1 MRPLEADDDAFI
13 LELVND
19 ADFIRHIGDRE
30 VRNRADA
37 RRYIEKCRATCDAD
51 GHGLYRVSLEPG
63 GDRAGICGLL
73 RRPYLP
79 DPDIGFAFLPGFH
92 GRGYAFESASA
103 VIAHALG
110 PLGMTRILA
119 IVSPA
124 NTASIGLLGKIGL
137 VYVRTILPPGER
149 TTVNLYSS
157 DGTAPEPVSV
167 RGSGAA

>member
-1 MRPLEADDDAFI
+1 
-13 LELVND
+13 V
-19 ADFIRHIGDRE
+19 
-30 VRNRADA
+30 V
-37 RRYIEKCRATCDAD
+37 
-51 GHGLYRVSLEPG
+51 
-63 GDRAGICGLL
+63 
-73 RRPYLP
+73 
-79 DPDIGFAFLPGFH
+79 
-92 GRGYAFESASA
+92 
-103 VIAHALG
+103 AHALG

-124 NTASIGLLGKIGL
+124 NAASIGLLGKIGL